1 VRNLIDTHCHIFVED
16 FQQDLKDVVERAKRA
31 GISNLFLPNINP
43 DTIDPM
49 LEICDMY
56 PGFCFPMI
64 GLHPTDLSDNY
75 HLQLEIIKRKL
86 DDDFSQSGAHR
97 FTGIGETGL
106 DLYWDSTRLSDQI
119 DAFETQIKWALYYDL
134 PLIIHSRSAFL
145 ELCGVMDK
153 YRNTNLRGIFHC
165 FSGSEEETKRLLEY
179 RGFLFGIGG
188 TLTYK
193 KSSLTDSL
201 KLIPLERI
209 VLETDSPFLPP
220 VPYRGKRNE
229 PSFIVEVVK
238 KLSGI
243 YGCSEDIIADITSRS
258 ASKLFGLD
266 RILSTDCRL

>member
-1 VRNLIDTHCHIFVED
+1 
-16 FQQDLKDVVERAKRA
+16 
-31 GISNLFLPNINP
+31 
-43 DTIDPM
+43 
-49 LEICDMY
+49 
-56 PGFCFPMI
+56 
-64 GLHPTDLSDNY
+64 
-75 HLQLEIIKRKL
+75 
-86 DDDFSQSGAHR
+86 
-97 FTGIGETGL
+97 
-106 DLYWDSTRLSDQI
+106 
-119 DAFETQIKWALYYDL
+119 
-134 PLIIHSRSAFL
+134 
-145 ELCGVMDK
+145 MDK